1 MKPRGILEVFRR
13 HWIGRALGGVL
24 VVVMIGTW
32 VLPLMGLSSGPTTPE
47 AVGFSKLEPGED
59 VNLYTGD
66 FSYTVPLFSMGGYP
80 FSLNL

>member
-1 MKPRGILEVFRR
+1 M
-13 HWIGRALGGVL
+13 
-24 VVVMIGTW
+24 VMIGTW

-66 FSYTVPLFSMGGYP
+66 FSYTVPLFSMGGIH
-80 FSLNL
+80 LILLTVAM